1 MRHTRHLSGVAI
13 AGALLAVAAMAG
25 PASAAPA
32 SADSAAH
39 TGGGAAHTGGG
50 AACGGTGPATA
61 PAGTLH
67 DGGADDRPGPPRGGD
82 GAPVRLGHRIRGPA
96 ASQPAAGA
104 RDPRTP

>member
-50 AACGGTGPATA
+50 AACGGTREATPPTGTSCGGGRFQVKGPA
-61 PAGTLH
+61 
-67 DGGADDRPGPPRGGD
+67 GGRNGRPVLFCHAAVEPRGRYP
-82 GAPVRLGHRIRGPA
+82 APRA
-96 ASQPAAGA
+96 
-104 RDPRTP
+104 